1 MKLLGTQPMP
11 TPSWIGLF
19 TTLIGSNSPAKAC
32 AGSETGKPKR
42 LDPTRFLSNTESR
55 KPASLPTRATS
66 FRYGGRHHSG
76 IPGDIISFYP
86 GGFVVIG
93 TPGYWR
99 REKWWRRLRPHLR
112 GRDNRARRLW
122 SQDAL
127 PRRHARGHGQD
138 PRAARILPRD

>member
-42 LDPTRFLSNTESR
+42 LRPHPLPQQHKSR

-86 GGFVVIG
+86 GGFVVTAVDG
-93 TPGYWR
+93 GG
-99 REKWWRRLRPHLR
+99 EVR
-112 GRDNRARRLW
+112 GV
-122 SQDAL
+122 SFFC
-127 PRRHARGHGQD
+127 
-138 PRAARILPRD
+138 